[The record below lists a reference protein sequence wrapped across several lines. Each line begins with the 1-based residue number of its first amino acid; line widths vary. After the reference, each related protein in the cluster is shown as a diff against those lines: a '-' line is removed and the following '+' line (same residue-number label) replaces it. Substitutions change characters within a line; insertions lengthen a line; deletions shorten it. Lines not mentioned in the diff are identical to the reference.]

1 MQSRPRAPEAQARRT
16 RGAGEQRSQAAASH
30 ARVGAADAVHEHRS
44 GDFVYI
50 SPPLAR
56 EALAPEPRPSLG
68 VSQSLPALGGKARG
82 VVKAYGTA
90 GIAASPTVVDPAAAK
105 RRANFGGGR
114 VAPLRQ
120 VPEMPSMPPLPSR
133 AAKGAAE
140 KDPTYR
146 SPLITLEVD
155 LNTALAG
162 DQISPT
168 DSRCAACF
176 RALKGLLEA
185 VAAPFRPLLHTL
197 MRELWVSVY
206 DPRLRVARFEE
217 QVRLKVLISTR
228 DAELSVALAV
238 GAPVLV
244 APARR
249 GASLHDRPLP
259 SIDQRPCD
267 VLIHLFSALARDRC
281 VSTGARPRARTH
293 ALPPSRS
300 HHPPTTRSL
309 VTPVLL
315 TGRESRRR
323 LLPLLSTQHGG
334 PRIDGDAAQGRGV
347 GAGAEATEEPGGLGG
362 GLSAATRCAH
372 AEKSFRRGCSAQVCR
387 GWTPRSTRRP
397 PGGSRCA
404 GTRLPTRCPRVRA
417 CAPRSSSFARSRVAL
432 CCAAEMKVTHEEMKA
447 ARVPLLFRDYC
458 AHILI
463 PLNAC
468 RVKTWYSPFQCTE
481 LRHSYEKCQYEE
493 FERRVK
499 IAEIDAKREA
509 AGE

>member
-228 DAELSVALAV
+228 DAELSVALTEAEQ
-238 GAPVLV
+238 P
-244 APARR
+244 RR
-249 GASLHDRPLP
+249 RHP
-259 SIDQRPCD
+259 
-267 VLIHLFSALARDRC
+267 
-281 VSTGARPRARTH
+281 
-293 ALPPSRS
+293 PPSR
-300 HHPPTTRSL
+300 
-309 VTPVLL
+309 
-315 TGRESRRR
+315 RR
-323 LLPLLSTQHGG
+323 Q
-334 PRIDGDAAQGRGV
+334 IGRG
-347 GAGAEATEEPGGLGG
+347 
-362 GLSAATRCAH
+362 
-372 AEKSFRRGCSAQVCR
+372 Q
-387 GWTPRSTRRP
+387 PRK
-397 PGGSRCA
+397 
-404 GTRLPTRCPRVRA
+404 
-417 CAPRSSSFARSRVAL
+417 AL
-432 CCAAEMKVTHEEMKA
+432 
-447 ARVPLLFRDYC
+447 LW
-458 AHILI
+458 
-463 PLNAC
+463 NA
-468 RVKTWYSPFQCTE
+468 
-481 LRHSYEKCQYEE
+481 
-493 FERRVK
+493 
-499 IAEIDAKREA
+499 
-509 AGE
+509 